1 LSRPRSAARAAA
13 ERELLR
19 SLLRHGAQFQSPNAQ
34 VIESA
39 QKLADLGLVA
49 LQHVR
54 KVHCASERDDDF
66 PPPNRHCD
74 GLIELR
80 TEADEGGGAFRCPRC
95 DRIVY
100 PEAEQKQQF
109 DSLIVHHRQV
119 GIEALLIDRCGELAV
134 GRTFAGGILALSVQ
148 GINAAVCLVDYCSDA
163 RWLGRGFG
171 ANQRCVYV
179 TVGPDTAPRM
189 LWEEAVAHVQLV
201 DVLLGLKDLPATILE
216 RATSVPGLLAN
227 TDPLVYSLGARPVAP
242 QLREEAEPDRIFH
255 LCLSPKGLLVDG
267 LLAVRV
273 QRRATALAIM
283 QVLIKAYAEAAASGR
298 SVEPMHPDALADAVD
313 PLVVGTVE
321 DADSIARHIPR
332 IRKSIIET
340 VRRHIGKPI
349 GQHDVIE
356 TVSRS
361 GADEDGVGYRLN
373 PRSVALGP
381 LQL

>member
-1 LSRPRSAARAAA
+1 MSRPRSAARAAA

-19 SLLRHGAQFQSPNAQ
+19 SLLRHGAQFQSPNARA
-34 VIESA
+34 IELA
-39 QKLADLGLVA
+39 QKLDDLGLVA

-54 KVHCASERDDDF
+54 KVRCASERDDDF

-74 GLIELR
+74 GLIDLR
-80 TEADEGGGAFRCPRC
+80 TEADEGGGAYRCPRC
-95 DRIVY
+95 ERIVY
-100 PEAEQKQQF
+100 PEAEQKRQF
-109 DSLIVHHRQV
+109 DSLIVRHRQA

-179 TVGPDTAPRM
+179 TVGPETAPRM
-189 LWEEAVAHVQLV
+189 LREDAVAHVELV

-227 TDPLVYSLGARPVAP
+227 TDPLVYSLGARPVTP

-255 LCLSPKGLLVDG
+255 LCLSPRGLLVDG

-283 QVLIKAYAEAAASGR
+283 QVLMKAYAEAAASGR
-298 SVEPMHPDALADAVD
+298 TVEPMHPDALADAVD
-313 PLVVGTVE
+313 PLVVGTIE

-340 VRRHIGKPI
+340 VRQQTGKPI

-361 GADEDGVGYRLN
+361 GADEDAMGYRLN

-381 LQL
+381 LQG

>member
-1 LSRPRSAARAAA
+1 LSRPRSAARVAA

-19 SLLRHGAQFQSPNAQ
+19 SLLRQGAQFPSPDVQ
-34 VIESA
+34 VLESA
-39 QKLADLGLVA
+39 EKLANLGLVD

-54 KVHCASERDDDF
+54 KVHCASARDDDF

-80 TEADEGGGAFRCPRC
+80 PEADEGGGAYRCPRC

-109 DSLIVHHRQV
+109 DSLIVHHRQA

-134 GRTFAGGILALSVQ
+134 GRIFAGGILALSVQ

-171 ANQRCVYV
+171 LNQRCIYV
-179 TVGPDTAPRM
+179 TVGPDVAPRM
-189 LWEEAVAHVQLV
+189 LAEDAVAHVELV
-201 DVLLGLKDLPATILE
+201 DVLNDGKDLSATIIE
-216 RATSVPGLLAN
+216 RTTGLPGLLAN
-227 TDPLVYSLGARPVAP
+227 IDPLVYSLGARPITP
-242 QLREEAEPDRIFH
+242 ELREPAEPRRVFH
-255 LCLSPKGLLVDG
+255 LCLSPEGLFIDG
-267 LLAVRV
+267 LLAVRA
-273 QRRATALAIM
+273 QRRASALAIM
-283 QVLIKAYAEAAASGR
+283 QVLMKAYAEAAASGR
-298 SVEPMHPDALADAVD
+298 TVEPMHPDALADAVD
-313 PLVVGTVE
+313 PLVVGTIE

-340 VRRHIGKPI
+340 VRRYTGKPI

-361 GADEDGVGYRLN
+361 GADEDAVGYRLN

>member
-1 LSRPRSAARAAA
+1 
-13 ERELLR
+13 
-19 SLLRHGAQFQSPNAQ
+19 
-34 VIESA
+34 
-39 QKLADLGLVA
+39 LVA
-49 LQHVR
+49 LQHVW
-54 KVHCASERDDDF
+54 KVHCASARDDDF
-66 PPPNRHCD
+66 PLPNPHCD

-80 TEADEGGGAFRCPRC
+80 TEADEGGGAYRCPRC

-109 DSLIVHHRQV
+109 DSGIVHHRQA
-119 GIEALLIDRCGELAV
+119 GIEALLIDRCGELAA

-148 GINAAVCLVDYCSDA
+148 GINAAVCLVDYCSDT

-189 LWEEAVAHVQLV
+189 LREDAVAHVELV
-201 DVLLGLKDLPATILE
+201 EVLLGLKDLPATILE
-216 RATSVPGLLAN
+216 RVTSLPGLLAN
-227 TDPLVYSLGARPVAP
+227 IDPLVYSLGARPITP
-242 QLREEAEPDRIFH
+242 ELREPAEQRRIFH
-255 LCLSPKGLLVDG
+255 LCLSPEGLLVDG

-283 QVLIKAYAEAAASGR
+283 QVLMTAYAEAAASGR
-298 SVEPMHPDALADAVD
+298 TVEPVTPDTLADAVQ
-313 PLVVGTVE
+313 PLVVGTIE

-340 VRRHIGKPI
+340 VRRHTGKPI